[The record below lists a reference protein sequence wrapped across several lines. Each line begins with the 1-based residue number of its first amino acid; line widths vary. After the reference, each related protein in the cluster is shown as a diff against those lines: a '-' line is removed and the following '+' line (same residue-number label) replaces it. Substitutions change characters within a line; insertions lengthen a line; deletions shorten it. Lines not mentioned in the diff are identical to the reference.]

1 MTEDR
6 FGIPGLSVSARLTP
20 EGTFVINGLHIGG
33 GEHIGRDDYEY
44 VVTVESRAL
53 PALAAALETDVAG
66 IPAAWDALEV
76 TIVQHGESRWLTE
89 HDVEH
94 ETWVA

>member
-20 EGTFVINGLHIGG
+20 EGTFVIYGLHVGG

-44 VVTVESRAL
+44 TITVQGAGL
-53 PALAAALETDVAG
+53 DALAAALGTDVAG
-66 IPAAWDALEV
+66 IPVAWDAREV
-76 TIVQHGESRWLTE
+76 EVVTYGESRWLTE

>member
-20 EGTFVINGLHIGG
+20 EGTFVINGLHVGG

-44 VVTVESRAL
+44 IVTVAPPAL
-53 PALAAALETDVAG
+53 PTLATALGTDVAG
-66 IPAAWDALEV
+66 IPEAWDALEV
-76 TIVQHGESRWLTE
+76 GIVTYGESRWLTE